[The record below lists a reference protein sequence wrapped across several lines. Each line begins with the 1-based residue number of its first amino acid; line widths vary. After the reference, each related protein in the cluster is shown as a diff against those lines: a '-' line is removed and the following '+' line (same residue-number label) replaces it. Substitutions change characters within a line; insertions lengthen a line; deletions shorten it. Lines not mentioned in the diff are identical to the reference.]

1 MLARIGA
8 AMEKTRVQPS
18 LCSICS
24 YILPIVSCG
33 SPRRSCSLSP
43 RSIGAVRP
51 VATGVAGARAV
62 GSRSE
67 TATKDIGRLTTLG
80 KIKVSRAVRGLEARG
95 IVSRISESLRSAG
108 ADCVID
114 GPRPRFSIAALCPWR
129 SSEKRRS
136 CGADLR

>member
-80 KIKVSRAVRGLEARG
+80 KIKVSRACRDWRRAGLSVASANPYDRRER
-95 IVSRISESLRSAG
+95 IVSLTAQGRVLYRRIVSL
-108 ADCVID
+108 
-114 GPRPRFSIAALCPWR
+114 AL
-129 SSEKRRS
+129 KRE
-136 CGADLR
+136 ATLLRC